1 VQGPGTPSPIPGIGT
16 TPVST
21 LPPYSIGY
29 PPGPGKPGDYL
40 TPPPMPSAQVGITPR
55 PEYTDGVNVRSGPT
69 VAIGDAN
76 IIGKLQG
83 EAAPIGQFGREAAG
97 IWWWKIRYNNE
108 NGTTTEGWVRSDVV
122 NIKGAVS
129 FPPPK
134 PWTLPLIP
142 VISVSWGFGGEHNG
156 IDLISSSS
164 HTVLAIADGVATAAP
179 TSGNGY
185 SVNVLHEHPDGKI
198 YWTQYT
204 HIAKANV
211 RLGTFFEQSTQ
222 IGSYEQIGNSS
233 GPHLH
238 ISIKNTN
245 PTNPDDDY
253 IFLHGQEPLD
263 PALFIPLVGGA

>member
-1 VQGPGTPSPIPGIGT
+1 
-16 TPVST
+16 
-21 LPPYSIGY
+21 
-29 PPGPGKPGDYL
+29 
-40 TPPPMPSAQVGITPR
+40 M
-55 PEYTDGVNVRSGPT
+55 
-69 VAIGDAN
+69 
-76 IIGKLQG
+76 
-83 EAAPIGQFGREAAG
+83 
-97 IWWWKIRYNNE
+97 
-108 NGTTTEGWVRSDVV
+108 
-122 NIKGAVS
+122 
-129 FPPPK
+129 
-134 PWTLPLIP
+134 
-142 VISVSWGFGGEHNG
+142 
-156 IDLISSSS
+156 
-164 HTVLAIADGVATAAP
+164 LAIADGVATAAP